1 MKVVNFVTEENNILY
16 NVDTMRNLLGT
27 SRSKIQREIKRNG
40 ITEFMR
46 YKNQF
51 LYTEKS
57 LFTIMEKLLIE
68 KLNKEI

>member
-68 KLNKEI
+68 KLNNEI